1 MFLSIDN
8 GVHSKAFLLVATSKV
23 FVHENHHTGREIL
36 LDLTESP
43 PSGIVDRRMRSCT
56 TEEEKIELGNNIVD
70 EQ

>member
-1 MFLSIDN
+1 
-8 GVHSKAFLLVATSKV
+8 
-23 FVHENHHTGREIL
+23 VHENHHTRREIL